1 VGPISTGGTLSER
14 TLAASARGGTNAAT
28 HVTPE
33 MLTRPE
39 RRRVYV
45 VEPYVSHGGTLMAY
59 HLARILQQDFGL
71 EAVAVS
77 DSHTTGS
84 HGIFRYDLACPL
96 VTTAD
101 MIADIRDEDVLIANP
116 SFSSLGLGLR
126 ARGTKMM
133 YIQGF
138 NTFDL
143 LDCRFDHY
151 TTVSS
156 FVQSFIR
163 ATYGIDTD
171 VVPPFISVPPSIPVV
186 PWSDRPPCSF
196 FVWTKGA
203 SPLCRALVD
212 RLHDL
217 VPEIRLQHTAPTKV
231 PHEMFLR
238 LLGENRYFLT
248 LSAAEGFGLPAL
260 EAMAMG
266 TTVVGFD
273 GFGSREYMRSGTNCA
288 VCPYPDIEGVAERIR
303 MLVTDTRRAESLAE
317 AGRETAAENRFS
329 YAAFRDAW
337 RSAFSRVLAART
349 R

>member
-1 VGPISTGGTLSER
+1 
-14 TLAASARGGTNAAT
+14 
-28 HVTPE
+28 
-33 MLTRPE
+33 
-39 RRRVYV
+39 
-45 VEPYVSHGGTLMAY
+45 MAY

-77 DSHTTGS
+77 DSHTTGG
-84 HGIFRYDLACPL
+84 HGIFRYDLAWPL
-96 VTTAD
+96 VTTGD
-101 MIADIRDEDVLIANP
+101 MLATIREEDVLIANP
-116 SFSSLGLGLR
+116 SFSSLGLGFR

-138 NTFDL
+138 NTFEL

-156 FVQSFIR
+156 FVQSFVR

-171 VVPPFISVPPSIPVV
+171 VVPPFISVPAEIPVI
-186 PWSDRPPCSF
+186 PWSKRPPASF

-203 SPLCRALVD
+203 SPLHRALVD

-217 VPEIRLQHTAPTKV
+217 VPEVRLQPTAATKV
-231 PHEMFLR
+231 PHETFLR

-266 TTVVGFD
+266 TTVIGFD
-273 GFGSREYMRSGTNCA
+273 GFGSREYMRSNANCA
-288 VCPYPDIEGVAERIR
+288 VCPYPDIEGVAESIR
-303 MLVTDTRRAESLAE
+303 MLVTDTRRAEGLAE
-317 AGRETAAENRFS
+317 AGRETAAEGRFS

-337 RSAFSRVLAART
+337 RSAFARLLSTCT